1 MESVQYKEY
10 QLSDLTNLI
19 IEYDRKIENKFRVE
33 IVLLIMEQ
41 RKQYYLNIRLPEF
54 DAPADLSI
62 SYGNVRKEG
71 DIVYLNDVLSGIQI
85 ILKEKESNFSCCT
98 GFYFLMGK
106 EFVYQTINFIDEE
119 YLSFDIDEGKRRRVK
134 REHLYEDE
142 MSNEVV
148 PFQLGMYGHQLTFEI
163 NFQYQQFFDTGYGFR
178 CLISKGIWEK
188 NGNTLKLYDPNLKY
202 SFLLLVRNGDLIRI
216 RYQEDTDL
224 YYLFPN
230 KDRMYPFIMR

>member
-41 RKQYYLNIRLPEF
+41 RKQYCLNIRLPEF
-54 DAPADLSI
+54 DAPADLPI

-106 EFVYQTINFIDEE
+106 EFVYQSINFIDEE
-119 YLSFDIDEGKRRRVK
+119 YLSFDIDEGKCRRVK

-148 PFQLGMYGHQLTFEI
+148 PFQLGMYGHQFPTVYEPCIPSCTVTRALTASTAGVWFSP
-163 NFQYQQFFDTGYGFR
+163 
-178 CLISKGIWEK
+178 LA
-188 NGNTLKLYDPNLKY
+188 
-202 SFLLLVRNGDLIRI
+202 V
-216 RYQEDTDL
+216 TDSSAAWIAL
-224 YYLFPN
+224 PVAAAGV
-230 KDRMYPFIMR
+230 MS